1 MFGNKSKMI
10 LAKRLYLKTPLRN
23 LNIFGYCQDCSL
35 YCLFFW
41 IYAIF
46 YRVCFY
52 IVNSK
57 QLQIFPNKH
66 SIIFEIQSFLS
77 IFLKFTKKNA
87 YICTI
92 NNCKINS
99 ATLITIYT
107 NLVKTK
113 ILRILDLSVYFFTKL
128 QKKKNHSKI
137 NIASILR

>member
-1 MFGNKSKMI
+1 MFLHSQFKTITNIPKQTLYNFRNTI
-10 LAKRLYLKTPLRN
+10 LFI
-23 LNIFGYCQDCSL
+23 NISE
-35 YCLFFW
+35 
-41 IYAIF
+41 IY
-46 YRVCFY
+46 
-52 IVNSK
+52 K
-57 QLQIFPNKH
+57 
-66 SIIFEIQSFLS
+66 
-77 IFLKFTKKNA
+77 KKNA